1 MPDLADRARLVYQ
14 SNRERLWIWN
24 PASKDWYKPA
34 FWAVSGG
41 GRGQLLKAG
50 GHDVSLP
57 YGVNEGRKHVARF
70 SNFGGG
76 KGGDPANYGP
86 IPNGLF
92 EVGVPRHDSALG
104 RCAELKPIQGLMM
117 GRHSFYIHGQGKT
130 GSEGCIVPVHGRLE
144 QVLHLVTLL
153 RSKGPLYLRV
163 EGSDT
168 LDLPDKPSDTFV
180 A

>member
-76 KGGDPANYGP
+76 KGGDPTNYGP

-117 GRHSFYIHGQGKT
+117 ILPAGLRNA
-130 GSEGCIVPVHGRLE
+130 VPSRSLPACAGNVSNSTWVCRDCA
-144 QVLHLVTLL
+144 LVGLGAGL
-153 RSKGPLYLRV
+153 ASAA
-163 EGSDT
+163 S
-168 LDLPDKPSDTFV
+168 